1 MLTFMQVNQFGLTCL
16 RVKIMKLKSIGSNM
30 SEVEV
35 NGNFSL
41 FSYATPVAGRSIQQ
55 DNEGFFKTSTHYSA
69 TTTRHINKY
78 FRGEWNVD
86 AKTEVPEVSQEFIN
100 GLVA

>member
-1 MLTFMQVNQFGLTCL
+1 MQVIQFRMTCL
-16 RVKIMKLKSIGSNM
+16 RVKIMRLKSIGSNM

-35 NGNFSL
+35 NGNFIL
-41 FSYATPVAGRSIQQ
+41 FSYETPVAGRSVFEEG
-55 DNEGFFKTSTHYSA
+55 DGFFKTSTHYSP

-78 FRGEWNVD
+78 FRNEWDVD
-86 AKTEVPEVSQEFIN
+86 AKTEVREVSQEFIN

>member
-1 MLTFMQVNQFGLTCL
+1 
-16 RVKIMKLKSIGSNM
+16 MKLKNIGSNM
-30 SEVEV
+30 SEVEF
-35 NGNFSL
+35 NGNFIL
-41 FSYATPVAGRSIQQ
+41 FSYETPVAGRSINQEG
-55 DNEGFFKTSTHYSA
+55 EGFFKTSTHYSA

-78 FRGEWNVD
+78 FRGEWNLN

>member
-1 MLTFMQVNQFGLTCL
+1 M
-16 RVKIMKLKSIGSNM
+16 RLKSIGSNM

-35 NGNFSL
+35 NGNFIL
-41 FSYATPVAGRSIQQ
+41 FSYATPVAGRSE
-55 DNEGFFKTSTHYSA
+55 DDGFFKTSTHYSA

-86 AKTEVPEVSQEFIN
+86 AKTEVAEVSQDFIN
-100 GLVA
+100 KLVA

>member
-1 MLTFMQVNQFGLTCL
+1 MLVIQFRMTSL

-35 NGNFSL
+35 NGNFIL
-41 FSYATPVAGRSIQQ
+41 FSYETPVAGRSISQEN
-55 DNEGFFKTSTHYSA
+55 DGFFKTSTHYSA
-69 TTTRHINKY
+69 TTTRHITKY

-86 AKTEVPEVSQEFIN
+86 AKTEVPEVSQDFIN